1 MTPPAAAAAARGCKV
16 GCAQRLLS
24 ELETWRQVPSLRLLL
39 SEESKVEVLRIERE
53 GMQQKEEQA
62 MRISGLRA

>member
-1 MTPPAAAAAARGCKV
+1 M
-16 GCAQRLLS
+16 LS

-39 SEESKVEVLRIERE
+39 SEESKVEVLRIKRE